1 MNNHE
6 RQECRRQRERRED
19 DDALAKAMPNINRA
33 HRDCERECLD
43 LKATIDEQEGI
54 IEGQDK
60 SISDLVARIK
70 ALESLLAEA
79 GLELHNLTHSLRN
92 RMDSMQK
99 FDIITKEAFE
109 LIDKID
115 AILPATEDNKD
126 AQ

>member
-1 MNNHE
+1 MNSHE

-54 IEGQDK
+54 IEGQDE

-79 GLELHNLTHSLRN
+79 ADHCDVMYSGGSVNVIEYAAMVSR
-92 RMDSMQK
+92 
-99 FDIITKEAFE
+99 IY
-109 LIDKID
+109 
-115 AILPATEDNKD
+115 AILPVTEVDK
-126 AQ
+126 